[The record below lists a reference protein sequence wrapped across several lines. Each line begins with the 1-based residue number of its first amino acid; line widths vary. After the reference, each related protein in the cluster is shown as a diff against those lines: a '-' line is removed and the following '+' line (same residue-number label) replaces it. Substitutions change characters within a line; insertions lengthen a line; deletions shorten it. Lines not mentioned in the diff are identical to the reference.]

1 MRNIQILL
9 LAMLLVGTVLY
20 FTRNRSRLVD
30 RVFVL
35 AFVLVGVTLVSFPET
50 CDWLATAL
58 GVGRGADA
66 VIYFMLVFL
75 SYVSLQLYAKLR
87 YQDARLVEL
96 ARWIAI
102 NNARV
107 PEALAEALPEVLSIA
122 EARKLR
128 EHTWNGGS
136 DENNPAEFESLAKV
150 G

>member
-9 LAMLLVGTVLY
+9 LAMFLVGTVLY

-75 SYVSLQLYAKLR
+75 SYACLQLYAKLR

-102 NNARV
+102 NNARL
-107 PEALAEALPEVLSIA
+107 PETLAESLPEVLSME
-122 EARKLR
+122 EARSLR
-128 EHTWNGGS
+128 VRTWNGGS
-136 DENNPAEFESLAKV
+136 DDIDQAEIESLAKA

>member
-9 LAMLLVGTVLY
+9 LAMFLVGTVLY

-35 AFVLVGVTLVSFPET
+35 TFVLVGVTLVSFPET

-75 SYVSLQLYAKLR
+75 SYVCLQLYAKLR

-107 PEALAEALPEVLSIA
+107 PESLTEALPEVLSIA

-128 EHTWNGGS
+128 EHTWNGGT
-136 DENNPAEFESLAKV
+136 DENDPAEFESLAKV

>member
-9 LAMLLVGTVLY
+9 LAMFLVGTVLY

-35 AFVLVGVTLVSFPET
+35 TFVLIGVTLVSFPET

-75 SYVSLQLYAKLR
+75 SYVCLQLYAKLR

-107 PEALAEALPEVLSIA
+107 PESLTEALPEVLSIA

-128 EHTWNGGS
+128 DHTWNNGT
-136 DENNPAEFESLAKV
+136 DENDPAEFESLAKV